1 MKDRCRKMIGI
12 WLCVVGWTGFSAEGK
27 AQEVITAAE
36 DTIRIPANVA
46 IKPWIGTDTVSM
58 SHTPASFKPN
68 PKKVTAE
75 DETIKK
81 EYKIILKPAENRSES
96 RGKMG

>member
-46 IKPWIGTDTVSM
+46 IKPWIGTDTANI

-68 PKKVTAE
+68 AVDRKSVV
-75 DETIKK
+75 
-81 EYKIILKPAENRSES
+81 
-96 RGKMG
+96 